1 MGSIFLGVA
10 KDSKSLQTIK
20 KGLRSI
26 CQLLLPIQTNAMRHK
41 TFLPRLDNHIKNII
55 SLATY

>member
-26 CQLLLPIQTNAMRHK
+26 SQLILPIQTNAMRHK
-41 TFLPRLDNHIKNII
+41 TFLPILDNHTKNII
-55 SLATY
+55 SPPTY